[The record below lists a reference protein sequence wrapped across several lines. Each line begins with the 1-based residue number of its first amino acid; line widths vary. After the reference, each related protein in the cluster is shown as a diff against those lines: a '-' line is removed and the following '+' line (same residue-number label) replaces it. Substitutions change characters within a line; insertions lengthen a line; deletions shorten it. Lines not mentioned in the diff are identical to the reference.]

1 MSESQQSVAAVT
13 GAARGI
19 GAAVAGRFAQDQGW
33 AVRGYDLLDAE
44 EGTGGATGSYVV
56 EQSDVASEDSV
67 IASVERLDAEYGR
80 IDALVNVAGIVVV
93 KPVTDVTWEEF
104 ERLIKVNL
112 GGVWLWCKHVIPIM
126 KRQGGGVI
134 VNMAS
139 VSGHVGQVD
148 HVLYGA
154 TKGAILAFT
163 RALAWELAP
172 FNIRVVSVSPGS
184 VDTEMLRSDIR
195 SESAHLGTPFDELK
209 AQREREQALGR
220 WASPAEIAEPVF
232 FLASKGGSFITGA
245 DLLVDGGWTAR

>member
-1 MSESQQSVAAVT
+1 MSERQRSVAAVT

-33 AVRGYDLLDAE
+33 VVRGYDLLDAE
-44 EGTGGATGSYVV
+44 EGTGGTTGSYVV
-56 EQSDVASEDSV
+56 EHNDVASEESV
-67 IASVERLDAEYGR
+67 IASVQGLDAEYGR

-172 FNIRVVSVSPGS
+172 FHIRVVSVSPGS

-195 SESAHLGTPFDELK
+195 SEAAQLGTPFDEVK
-209 AQREREQALGR
+209 AEREREQALGR

-232 FLASKGGSFITGA
+232 FLASQGGSFITGA

>member
-1 MSESQQSVAAVT
+1 MSDSQRSVAAVT

-19 GAAVAGRFAQDQGW
+19 GAAVAERFSQDQGW
-33 AVRGYDLLDAE
+33 SVRGYDLLDAE
-44 EGTGGATGSYVV
+44 DGTGGARGRYVV
-56 EQSDVASEDSV
+56 EYCDVASEESV
-67 IASVERLDAEYGR
+67 IASVKGLESEYGR

-93 KPVTDVTWEEF
+93 KPVTDVTWDEF

-112 GGVWLWCKHVIPIM
+112 GGVFLWCKHVIPIM

-184 VDTEMLRSDIR
+184 VDTEMLRSDIL
-195 SESAHLGTPFDELK
+195 SESARLNTPFDELK
-209 AQREREQALGR
+209 AEREREQALGR
-220 WASPAEIAEPVF
+220 WASPNEIAEPVF
-232 FLASKGGSFITGA
+232 FLASQGGSFITGT

>member
-1 MSESQQSVAAVT
+1 MVDGQKSVAAVT

-19 GAAVAGRFAQDQGW
+19 GAAVAQRFAQDEGW
-33 AVRGYDLLDAE
+33 VARGYDVLEAE
-44 EGTGGATGSYVV
+44 LGTGGATGLYEV
-56 EQSDVASEDSV
+56 EHSDVASEESV
-67 IASVERLDAEYGR
+67 IASVQKLEKDFGR
-80 IDALVNVAGIVVV
+80 VDVLVNVAGIVVV

-112 GGVWLWCKHVIPIM
+112 GGVWLWCKHVIPLM

-139 VSGHVGQVD
+139 VSGHVGQLD

-172 FNIRVVSVSPGS
+172 HNIRVVSVSPGS

-195 SESAHLGTPFDELK
+195 SESAQLGTPFDELK
-209 AQREREQALGR
+209 VEREGEQALGR

-232 FLASKGGSFITGA
+232 FLASQGGSFITGA

>member
-1 MSESQQSVAAVT
+1 MSEDPRSVAAVT

-19 GAAVAGRFAQDQGW
+19 GAAIASRFAQDLGW
-33 AVRGYDLLDAE
+33 SVRGYDVLDAE
-44 EGTGGATGSYVV
+44 DGTGGATGAYVV
-56 EQSDVASEDSV
+56 EHSDVASEESV
-67 IASVERLDAEYGR
+67 IASVEALDARYGR

-93 KPVTDVTWEEF
+93 KPLTDVTWDEF
-104 ERLIKVNL
+104 DRLIKVNL
-112 GGVWLWCKHVIPIM
+112 GGVFLWCKHVIPIM

-154 TKGAILAFT
+154 TKGAILSFT

-195 SESAHLGTPFDELK
+195 SESVQLDTPFDELK
-209 AQREREQALGR
+209 VLREGEQALGR
-220 WASPAEIAEPVF
+220 WASAAEIAEPVF
-232 FLASKGGSFITGA
+232 FLANHGGSFITGA

>member
-1 MSESQQSVAAVT
+1 MSEGQRSIVAIT

-19 GAAVAGRFAQDQGW
+19 GAAVAARFAQDQGW
-33 AVRGYDLLDAE
+33 AVRGYDVLDAE
-44 EGTGGATGSYVV
+44 DGTSDASASYTVDHCNV
-56 EQSDVASEDSV
+56 ALEADVIESV
-67 IASVERLDAEYGR
+67 QRLDDEFGR
-80 IDALVNVAGIVVV
+80 VDVLVNVAGIIVV
-93 KPVTDVTWEEF
+93 KPVTDVTWDEF
-104 ERLIKVNL
+104 ERLINVNL
-112 GGVWLWCKHVIPIM
+112 GGVFLWCKHAIPLM

-172 FNIRVVSVSPGS
+172 SGIRVVSVSPGS
-184 VDTEMLRSDIR
+184 VDTEMLRSDLR
-195 SESAHLGTPFDELK
+195 AESAQLGTTYEDLK
-209 AQREREQALGR
+209 AERESEQALGR

-232 FLASKGGSFITGA
+232 FLASQGGSFITGA

>member
-1 MSESQQSVAAVT
+1 
-13 GAARGI
+13 
-19 GAAVAGRFAQDQGW
+19 
-33 AVRGYDLLDAE
+33 
-44 EGTGGATGSYVV
+44 
-56 EQSDVASEDSV
+56 V
-67 IASVERLDAEYGR
+67 IASVKGLESEYGR

-93 KPVTDVTWEEF
+93 KPVTDVTWDEF

-195 SESAHLGTPFDELK
+195 SESARLGTPFDQLK
-209 AQREREQALGR
+209 AEREREQALGR
-220 WASPAEIAEPVF
+220 WAWPAEIAEPVF
-232 FLASKGGSFITGA
+232 FLASQGGSFITGT